1 MITDILVAFA
11 FLTRI
16 PITHKDEVRLHRSAR
31 WFPLVGLVVGLA
43 VGGSYFGLCHV
54 LPSLPSATLSILI
67 GVLICGGFHQD
78 GLADVADGVV
88 GGWNAEQ
95 RLAILKD
102 SRHGTYGVLSLVLQI
117 FLQVS
122 LLQTFT
128 PLWGFVACVVA
139 FTLAKLAPVYLM
151 MAKAAPT
158 SAGMGATYSREITAL
173 DISTATVI
181 ALAVCGAFIGWFTLD
196 LILALSII
204 NFLFLFYIRRKIG
217 GVVGDVLG
225 ASEQISESLIFLILA
240 IAALHGIHLP
250 GYL

>member
-16 PITHKDEVRLHRSAR
+16 PITHKDDVHLHRSAR
-31 WFPLVGLVVGLA
+31 WFPLVGLVVGLL
-43 VGGSYFGLCHV
+43 VGGSYYGFSHL
-54 LPSLPSATLSILI
+54 LPALPSATLAILI

-88 GGWNAEQ
+88 GGWNPEQ

-102 SRHGTYGVLSLVLQI
+102 SRHGTYGVLSLVLQVL
-117 FLQVS
+117 LQVS
-122 LLQTFT
+122 LLQVFT
-128 PLWGFVACVVA
+128 PLWGFVACVIA

-158 SAGMGATYSREITAL
+158 SAGMGATYAREITAI
-173 DISTATVI
+173 DITTATVI
-181 ALAVCGAFIGWFTLD
+181 AVAVSAVFIGWFTVL
-196 LILALSII
+196 LLLALCII
-204 NFLFLFYIRRKIG
+204 NLLILFYIKEKIG

-240 IAALHGIHLP
+240 IATLQGIHLP